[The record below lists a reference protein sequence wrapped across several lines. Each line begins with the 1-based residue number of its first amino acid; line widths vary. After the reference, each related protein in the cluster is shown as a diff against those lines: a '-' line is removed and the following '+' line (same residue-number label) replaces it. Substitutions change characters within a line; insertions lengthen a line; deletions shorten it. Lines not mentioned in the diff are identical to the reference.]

1 MSYSRIRYRRQGVS
15 RDESLVSHE
24 QDLRFKVSDS
34 GEESYVGFDEETNL
48 NHDEATYSDHV
59 ESLIPSVQNLG
70 FNIPEVNEES
80 YLGPDEATSSNHNE
94 ATYSNHDQDL
104 GPDQAT
110 YSNHDQA
117 TYSNHDQATYS
128 NHNEATYSNHD
139 EATYL
144 GSDEKTHLDHDEET
158 NPSDGGQDDPRCYGI
173 CPGTLNPNAI
183 SNEHYRRGNVNFDYI
198 KAYWPQTIPRHYAW
212 TGKYPVDERFAL
224 ARVED
229 KIGINLKDIFD
240 HGSWVPF
247 NGISRKG
254 IAPYIATITYS
265 TPPITLS
272 YAILRRNV
280 SRPVCVFGFKL
291 HLDGQ
296 NQKFNPIL
304 ESRFYMV
311 KAGGGQGGSTKTLDF
326 LGFQKPPEREP
337 SAKFWEFEWWVPKYI
352 CCRDDFNLHFRPDEV
367 DARST
372 ESSRRAGHR
381 QRVRR

>member
-1 MSYSRIRYRRQGVS
+1 MSYPRIRYRRQGVS

-34 GEESYVGFDEETNL
+34 GEESYLGFDEETNL
-48 NHDEATYSDHV
+48 DHV

-80 YLGPDEATSSNHNE
+80 YLGPDEATYSNHDE
-94 ATYSNHDQDL
+94 ATYSNHD
-104 GPDQAT
+104 
-110 YSNHDQA
+110 
-117 TYSNHDQATYS
+117 
-128 NHNEATYSNHD
+128 EATYSNHD
-139 EATYL
+139 EATYSNHDEATYSNHNEATYL
-144 GSDEKTHLDHDEET
+144 GSDEKTHLDPDEETNLDHDEET
-158 NPSDGGQDDPRCYGI
+158 NPSDGEQDDPRCYGI
-173 CPGTLNPNAI
+173 CPGTLNPDAI
-183 SNEHYRRGNVNFDYI
+183 SNEHYRRGNDNFDYI

-212 TGKYPVDERFAL
+212 TGKYPEDERFAL
-224 ARVED
+224 AHVED

-265 TPPITLS
+265 TPPVTLS

-304 ESRFYMV
+304 VSQFHMV
-311 KAGGGQGGSTKTLDF
+311 KAAEGPGGSTKTLGF
-326 LGFQKPPEREP
+326 LGFEKPPERER
-337 SAKFWEFEWWVPKYI
+337 SADFWEFEWWVPKYI
-352 CCRDDFNLHFRPDEV
+352 CCRDGFNLHFRPDEV
-367 DARST
+367 NARST

-381 QRVRR
+381 QGARR